1 MNCNPYLFSLKKLF
15 LLTVLL
21 SGGLLTKT
29 AAQQS
34 APSSKISFNHLT
46 VENGLSQSSVLSIA
60 QDSIGFMWFGTKDGL
75 NKFNS
80 QTFEVYK
87 HDERNPASLSSSRN
101 INTLLT
107 DKKGNLWIGTQNGLN
122 LYLPESN
129 SFRHFVNDPN
139 DQGSISNNIIRHLFQ
154 DRQGNI
160 WAGTENGLNKLL
172 KNNKFQRFYSNPLK
186 DKGIA
191 HNLVKAIHQDHN
203 NVLWIGTVD
212 GLTSMTPQKGKYIF
226 NSYFHDAGNS
236 ASLADNDIN
245 TIFEDSQHNIWIGTH
260 NFGMELLDRKT
271 GNFRH
276 YVAKK
281 GQSNALLSNV
291 IRKIKMDSSGK
302 LWISTLNGVSIFD
315 VASQKFT
322 NVSHNPDD
330 LSSLNQNS
338 VYDILHDAAGSMWLG
353 TYYGGVNVYHANSTP
368 FRTYKANPGKNGISS
383 NVISAIVED
392 KAHNLWIGT
401 EAEGLNYYNRMT
413 GLFTSFKSDGESN
426 KSLSSNLVKAVSI
439 DRKGWVW
446 VGTYEGGLDVYM
458 PETRS
463 FKHYKSSTLPNGLN
477 SNRIV
482 CMLHDS
488 RGRLWLGTRSQ
499 GIFIYNEQSDNF
511 RVFNGGHESEDLR
524 YARCFYEDARHNIW
538 LATNSGTYIVP
549 VSGGRARRFE
559 HPDTKVR
566 FDDINFI
573 REDSKGIIWL
583 GSYESGLIRYDPVKN
598 NIQNYTVENGLPGN
612 NTLGLLE
619 DKRGFLWVS
628 TSNGLSRFNGKVFT
642 NYTVGDGLPG
652 NVFNS
657 NSFFKDARGEMFFGG
672 YNGLVSFFPE
682 QIRRNRL
689 VPKAVFVRL
698 KLFNKQVSIDDETKL
713 LARNISLTSEIN
725 FSYHQNIFTVDFAL
739 LNYIKSEKN
748 RYAYKLEGFEK
759 EWNYVSSPSASFTN
773 LPAGTYTLLVKGS
786 NNDGVWTAKPARLI
800 IHVHPPFW
808 KTWWAY
814 LFYVVCI
821 AGLVF
826 LIFRYL
832 WMQELLKR
840 EHEIYQMKL
849 DFFTNVSHEIRTPL
863 TLIVGPL
870 ESLVNET
877 RESPA
882 LNRKLLTVKR
892 NAGRLTR
899 LVNELMDFRKAESG
913 NMKLNV
919 APGNM
924 VSFAQEI
931 YLSFQYLAIKH
942 HINYRF
948 NCTEEAI
955 EAYFDPVQLEKVLF
969 NLLSNAFKFTP
980 DRGTVIVD
988 LIKHAG
994 SAEIECKVSDNGKGI
1009 PEDSR
1014 DKIFTNFYQVR
1025 DHQSANSGT
1034 GIGLSLAEKIAKL
1047 HHGSLTLK
1055 SAEEAAKSGMQ
1066 TCFSLKL
1073 KLGRQHFK
1081 KEEFVEPY
1089 INIEN
1094 PVLYQASGEMPETG
1108 QDHFELSEKT
1118 DEAITILIVED
1129 NSEVR
1134 EFISSSLKQTYHI
1147 LEAENGREG
1156 VDIAME
1162 RIPDIIVSD
1171 VMMPV
1176 MDGLELC
1183 RILKTDARTSHIPI
1197 ILLTARSGNIH
1208 EVNGLKTGA
1217 EAYLTKPFSIN
1228 SLHLHIYNMLT
1239 LQANMR
1245 RKFSQQITL
1254 QPTNIL
1260 IESADEEF
1268 LGKIMALIENNFG
1281 EDEFNVNT
1289 LASEVGMST
1298 PVLYKKIKALT
1309 GLTVNNFIKSVRLKR
1324 AAQLLQQGHH
1334 TVYEVAYM
1342 VGFNDSKY
1350 FSKEFSKQF
1359 GKTPSA
1365 YEMD

>member
-1 MNCNPYLFSLKKLF
+1 M
-15 LLTVLL
+15 VW
-21 SGGLLTKT
+21 SGGMLAKT
-29 AAQQS
+29 LAQQP
-34 APSSKISFNHLT
+34 ALGSKISFNHLT

-87 HDERNPASLSSSRN
+87 HDERNPGSLSSSRN

-107 DKKGNLWIGTQNGLN
+107 DRKGNLWIGTQNGLN

-129 SFRHFVNDPN
+129 SFRHFVNDPE
-139 DQGSISNNIIRHLFQ
+139 DQNSISNNIIRHLFQ
-154 DRQGNI
+154 DKQGNI
-160 WAGTENGLNKLL
+160 WVGTENGLNKLL
-172 KNNKFQRFYSNPLK
+172 KNGKFQRFYSSPVK
-186 DKGIA
+186 GRGIA

-203 NVLWIGTVD
+203 NVLWVGTVD
-212 GLTSMTPQKGKYIF
+212 GLTSMTPHKGSYIF
-226 NSYFHDAGNS
+226 STYFHDQAS
-236 ASLADNDIN
+236 PASLADNDIN
-245 TIFEDSQHNIWIGTH
+245 TIFEDAKHRLWIGTH
-260 NFGMELLDRKT
+260 NFGLELLDRAM
-271 GNFRH
+271 GSFRH
-276 YVAKK
+276 YTAKK
-281 GQSNALLSNV
+281 GQPNALLSNV
-291 IRKIKMDSSGK
+291 IRKITMDSSGK
-302 LWISTLNGVSIFD
+302 LWISTLNGISIYD
-315 VASQKFT
+315 ADREKFT
-322 NVSHNPDD
+322 NISHNPDD
-330 LSSLNQNS
+330 PSSLNQNS

-392 KAHNLWIGT
+392 KAGNLWIGT
-401 EAEGLNYYNRMT
+401 EAEGLNYYNRST
-413 GLFTSFKSDGESN
+413 GSFTNFKSDGESSR
-426 KSLSSNLVKAVSI
+426 SLSSNLVKAVSI
-439 DRKGWVW
+439 DREGWVW
-446 VGTYEGGLDVYM
+446 VATYEGGLDVYR
-458 PETRS
+458 PETGT
-463 FKHYKSSTLPNGLN
+463 FKHYKPDRSAKGLN

-499 GIFIYNEQSDNF
+499 GIFIYNQATDDFS
-511 RVFNGGHESEDLR
+511 VFMGGHESEDLR
-524 YARCFYEDARHNIW
+524 YVRCFYEDRQHNIW
-538 LATNSGTYIVP
+538 LATNSGTYVLP
-549 VSGGRARRFE
+549 PGAEKARRFE
-559 HPDTKVR
+559 HPDTKIR
-566 FDDINFI
+566 FDDVNFI
-573 REDSKGIIWL
+573 REDDRGVVWL
-583 GSYESGLIRYDPVKN
+583 GSYESGLVRYDPVKN
-598 NIQNYTVENGLPGN
+598 SIQNYTAENGLPGN
-612 NTLGLLE
+612 NALGLLE
-619 DKRGFLWVS
+619 DKRGFLWIS

-642 NYTVGDGLPG
+642 NYTVEDGLPG
-652 NVFNS
+652 NVFNL
-657 NSFFKDARGEMFFGG
+657 NSSFKDSRGEMFFGG

-689 VPKAVFVRL
+689 VPRAVFARL
-698 KLFNKQVSIDDETKL
+698 KLFNKPVNIGDETGL
-713 LARNISLTSEIN
+713 LARNISLTSEID

-739 LNYIKSEKN
+739 LNFIKSEKN
-748 RYAYKLEGFEK
+748 RYAYKLDGFEK
-759 EWNYVSSPSASFTN
+759 DWNYVSAPSASFTN
-773 LPAGTYTLLVKGS
+773 LPAGTYTLLVRGA
-786 NNDGVWTAKPARLI
+786 NNDGVWTAEPARLL

-814 LFYVVCI
+814 TFYVVCI

-832 WMQELLKR
+832 WMRELLKR
-840 EHEIYQMKL
+840 EHELYQMKL

-863 TLIVGPL
+863 TLILGPL
-870 ESLVNET
+870 ENLVTET

-882 LNRKLLTVKR
+882 LNRRLLTVKK

-913 NMKLNV
+913 NMSLHV
-919 APGNM
+919 MPGNM
-924 VSFAQEI
+924 VSFAREI
-931 YLSFQYLAIKH
+931 FLSFQYLAIRH
-942 HINYRF
+942 QIDYRF
-948 NCTEEAI
+948 NCGEEVI
-955 EAYFDPVQLEKVLF
+955 EVYFDPVQLEKVLF

-980 DRGTVIVD
+980 DHGRIVVD
-988 LIKHAG
+988 LIAVASG
-994 SAEIECKVSDNGKGI
+994 QVEIRVSDNGKGI
-1009 PEDSR
+1009 PEESR
-1014 DKIFTNFYQVR
+1014 DKIFSNFYQVR
-1025 DHQSANSGT
+1025 DHQSAGSGT
-1034 GIGLSLAEKIAKL
+1034 GIGLSLAEKIARL
-1047 HHGSLTLK
+1047 HHGSLTLL
-1055 SAEEAAKSGMQ
+1055 SAEEAAKTGMQ
-1066 TCFSLKL
+1066 TSFVLKL
-1073 KLGRQHFK
+1073 KMGQRHFK
-1081 KEEFVEPY
+1081 ASELAESYV
-1089 INIEN
+1089 NVEN
-1094 PVLYQASGEMPETG
+1094 PEFYQPVEEVPESGLVYQEEG
-1108 QDHFELSEKT
+1108 LADLKSGDKT
-1118 DEAITILIVED
+1118 ADTISILIVED
-1129 NSEVR
+1129 NLEVR
-1134 EFISSSLKQTYHI
+1134 EFISSSLKQNYHI

-1183 RILKTDARTSHIPI
+1183 RILKTDTRTSHIPI

-1228 SLHLHIYNMLT
+1228 SLQLHIYNMLT

-1281 EDEFNVNT
+1281 EEEFNVNT

-1342 VGFNDSKY
+1342 VGFSDSKY
-1350 FSKEFSKQF
+1350 FSREFSKQF

-1365 YEMD
+1365 YELD

>member
-1 MNCNPYLFSLKKLF
+1 M
-15 LLTVLL
+15 
-21 SGGLLTKT
+21 
-29 AAQQS
+29 
-34 APSSKISFNHLT
+34 
-46 VENGLSQSSVLSIA
+46 
-60 QDSIGFMWFGTKDGL
+60 GFMWFGTKDGL

-80 QTFEVYK
+80 QSFEVYR

-107 DKKGNLWIGTQNGLN
+107 DKAGNLWIGTQHGLN

-129 SFRHFVNDPN
+129 SFRRFVNDPN
-139 DQGSISNNIIRHLFQ
+139 DRTSISNNIIRHIFQ
-154 DRQGNI
+154 DREGNI
-160 WAGTENGLNKLL
+160 WVATENGLNKLL
-172 KNNKFQRFYSNPLK
+172 KNNKFQRFYSNPVRGM
-186 DKGIA
+186 GIA
-191 HNLVKAIHQDHN
+191 HNLVKTIYQDHKG
-203 NVLWIGTVD
+203 VLWVGTMD
-212 GLTSMTPQKGKYIF
+212 GLTSMRLEKGKYIF
-226 NSYFHDAGNS
+226 SSYFHDPENPE
-236 ASLADNDIN
+236 SLADNDLN
-245 TIFEDSQHNIWIGTH
+245 TIFEDSRRNLWIGTH
-260 NFGMELLDRKT
+260 DFGLELMDRST
-271 GNFRH
+271 GKFKH
-276 YVAKK
+276 YTAKK
-281 GQSNALLSNV
+281 GQPNALSSNV

-315 VASQKFT
+315 AATQKFT
-322 NVSHNPDD
+322 NLSHHPDD
-330 LSSLNQNS
+330 PSSLNQSS
-338 VYDILHDAAGSMWLG
+338 VYDILQDAAGSMWLG

-368 FRTYKANPGKNGISS
+368 FRKYKANPGKNGISS
-383 NVISAIVED
+383 NVVSAIVED

-401 EAEGLNYYNRMT
+401 EAEGLNYYNRAT
-413 GLFTSFKSDGESN
+413 GVFTSFKSDGEIS
-426 KSLSSNLVKAVSI
+426 KSLSSNLVKAISI
-439 DRKGWVW
+439 DQKGRVW
-446 VGTYEGGLDVYM
+446 VGTYEGGLDVYI
-458 PETRS
+458 PETGV
-463 FKHYKSSTLPNGLN
+463 FKHYKPENLPSGLN
-477 SNRIV
+477 INRIV

-488 RGRLWLGTRSQ
+488 RGRLWLGTRSR
-499 GIFIYNEQSDNF
+499 GIFVYDEKTDRFS
-511 RVFNGGHESEDLR
+511 VFNGGHEGEDLR
-524 YARCFYEDARHNIW
+524 HLRCFFEDASHNIW

-549 VSGGRARRFE
+549 VSGGRARKFE
-559 HPDTKVR
+559 HQDTKVR

-573 REDSKGIIWL
+573 QEDSKGLIWL

-598 NIQNYTVENGLPGN
+598 NIHNYTVENGLPAN
-612 NTLGLLE
+612 NVLGLLE

-628 TSNGLSRFNGKVFT
+628 TSNGLSRFDGKVFT
-642 NYTVGDGLPG
+642 NYTVEDGLPG

-689 VPKAVFVRL
+689 VPRAVFTRL
-698 KLFNKQVSIDDETKL
+698 KLFNKPVSINDETKL
-713 LARNISLTSEIN
+713 LARNISLTREID

-739 LNYIKSEKN
+739 LNFVKSEKN

-759 EWNYVSSPSASFTN
+759 EWNYVTSPSATFTN

-786 NNDGVWTAKPARLI
+786 NNDGVWTAVPAKLI
-800 IHVHPPFW
+800 INVHPPFW

-814 LFYVVCI
+814 AFYLVCV

-826 LIFRYL
+826 LVFRYL
-832 WMQELLKR
+832 WMQHLLKR

-870 ESLVNET
+870 ENLVNET

-882 LNRKLLTVKR
+882 LNRKLLTVKK

-899 LVNELMDFRKAESG
+899 LVNELMDFRKVESG
-913 NMKLNV
+913 NMKLHV

-942 HINYRF
+942 QINYCF
-948 NCTEEAI
+948 NCPEAAI
-955 EAYFDPVQLEKVLF
+955 EVYFDAVQLEKVLF

-980 DRGTVIVD
+980 DGGTILVD
-988 LIKHAG
+988 LLKHTASG
-994 SAEIECKVSDNGKGI
+994 HIEIKVSDNGRGI
-1009 PEDSR
+1009 PEESR
-1014 DKIFTNFYQVR
+1014 DKIFSNFYQAR
-1025 DHQSANSGT
+1025 DHQSVNTGT
-1034 GIGLSLAEKIAKL
+1034 GIGLSLAEKIARL
-1047 HHGSLTLK
+1047 HHGSLTLMG
-1055 SAEEAAKSGMQ
+1055 AEEAAKAGMQ
-1066 TCFSLKL
+1066 TCFVLKL
-1073 KLGRQHFK
+1073 KLGRAHFK
-1081 KEEFVEPY
+1081 TEEFAEPY
-1089 INIEN
+1089 VNIEN
-1094 PVLYQASGEMPETG
+1094 PVLYQAAEEVPETG
-1108 QDHFELSEKT
+1108 DDYYELPEKM
-1118 DEAITILIVED
+1118 EEGVTILIVED
-1129 NSEVR
+1129 NTEVR

-1147 LEAENGREG
+1147 LEAENGQEG
-1156 VDIAME
+1156 VNLAME

-1217 EAYLTKPFSIN
+1217 EAYLTKPFSVN
-1228 SLHLHIYNMLT
+1228 SLQLHIYNMLT

-1254 QPTNIL
+1254 QPANIL

-1268 LGKIMALIENNFG
+1268 LAKVMALIENNLG

-1324 AAQLLQQGHH
+1324 AAQLLQQGGH

-1350 FSKEFSKQF
+1350 FSREFSKQF

>member
-1 MNCNPYLFSLKKLF
+1 MSRNPNLFCLKKLF
-15 LLTVLL
+15 LLLILL
-21 SGGLLTKT
+21 SAGMVSRTE
-29 AAQQS
+29 AQETTS
-34 APSSKISFNHLT
+34 ASKISFNHLT
-46 VENGLSQSSVLSIA
+46 VENGLSQSGVLSIA
-60 QDSIGFMWFGTKDGL
+60 QDSMGFMWFGTKDGL
-75 NKFNS
+75 NKFNG
-80 QTFEVYK
+80 QTFEVFK
-87 HDERNPASLSSSRN
+87 HDEHNPASLSSSRN

-107 DKKGNLWIGTQNGLN
+107 DSKGKLWIGTQNGLN

-139 DQGSISNNIIRHLFQ
+139 DQSTISNNIIRDLFQ
-154 DRQGNI
+154 DRQGNL
-160 WAGTENGLNKLL
+160 WVGTENGLNKLL
-172 KNNKFQRFYSNPLK
+172 RSGKFQRFYSSPVK
-186 DKGIA
+186 GRGIA
-191 HNLVKAIHQDHN
+191 HNLVKAIHQDHK
-203 NVLWIGTVD
+203 NVLWIGTAD
-212 GLTSMTPQKGKYIF
+212 GLTGMESHGGKYVF
-226 NSYFHDAGNS
+226 NSYFHDLENS
-236 ASLADNDIN
+236 ESLADNDLN
-245 TIFEDSQHNIWIGTH
+245 AIFEDSRRNLWIGTH
-260 NFGMELLDRKT
+260 KFGLELMDRSAGK
-271 GNFRH
+271 FKH
-276 YVAKK
+276 YTAKK
-281 GQSNALLSNV
+281 GQPNALSSNV

-302 LWISTLNGVSIFD
+302 LWISTLNGLSILD
-315 VASQKFT
+315 VGSQKFA
-322 NVSHNPDD
+322 NLLSNPDD
-330 LSSLNQNS
+330 PSSLNQNS
-338 VYDILHDAAGSMWLG
+338 VYDILQDAAGSMWLG
-353 TYYGGVNVYHANSTP
+353 TYYGGINVYHTNSTP
-368 FRTYKANPGKNGISS
+368 FRKYKANRGKNGISS
-383 NVISAIVED
+383 NVVGSIVED
-392 KAHNLWIGT
+392 RAHNLWIGT
-401 EAEGLNYYNRMT
+401 EAEGLNYYNRTT
-413 GLFTSFKSDGESN
+413 GLFSSFKADGESS
-426 KSLSSNLVKAVSI
+426 KSLSSNLVKAISI

-446 VGTYEGGLDVYM
+446 VGTYEGGLDVYI
-458 PETRS
+458 PETGA
-463 FKHYKSSTLPNGLN
+463 FKHYKPGNLTGGLN
-477 SNRIV
+477 TNRIV
-482 CMLHDS
+482 YMLHDS
-488 RGRLWLGTRSQ
+488 KGRLWLGTRSQ
-499 GIFIYNEQSDNF
+499 GIYTYNEKTDDFSAF
-511 RVFNGGHESEDLR
+511 SGGHEGEDLR
-524 YARCFYEDARHNIW
+524 YVHCFYEDARHNIW

-549 VSGGRARRFE
+549 VSGGRPRRFE
-559 HPDTKVR
+559 HPDTRIR

-598 NIQNYTVENGLPGN
+598 DIHNYTEENGLPSN
-612 NTLGLLE
+612 NALGLLE
-619 DKRGFLWVS
+619 DKRGFLWIS
-628 TSNGLSRFNGKVFT
+628 TSNGLSKFDGRLFT
-642 NYTVGDGLPG
+642 NYTVEDGLPG
-652 NVFNS
+652 NVFNI
-657 NSFFKDARGEMFFGG
+657 NSFFKDSRGEMFFGG
-672 YNGLVSFFPE
+672 YNGMVSFFPE
-682 QIRRNRL
+682 QIRRNRM
-689 VPKAVFVRL
+689 VPKAVFSRL
-698 KLFNKQVSIDDETKL
+698 KLFNKPVIIGDETKL
-713 LARNISLTSEIN
+713 LTGNISLTKEIN
-725 FSYHQNIFTVDFAL
+725 FSYHQNIFTIDFAL
-739 LNYIKSEKN
+739 LNYIKAEKN

-759 EWNYVSSPSASFTN
+759 EWNYVSTPSASFTN
-773 LPAGTYTLLVKGS
+773 LPAGTYTLLVKGA
-786 NNDGVWTAKPARLI
+786 NNDGVWTSEPARLTI
-800 IHVHPPFW
+800 NVHPPFW

-814 LFYVVCI
+814 LFYVICI

-826 LIFRYL
+826 LVFRYL

-870 ESLVNET
+870 ENLVNET

-882 LNRKLLTVKR
+882 LNRRLLTVKK

-919 APGNM
+919 VPGNI

-942 HINYRF
+942 HINYHF
-948 NCTEEAI
+948 NCKEEAV
-955 EAYFDPVQLEKVLF
+955 EVYFDPVQLEKVLF

-980 DRGTVIVD
+980 DHGTIIVD
-988 LIKHAG
+988 LGIKKETG
-994 SAEIECKVSDNGKGI
+994 IEIKVSDNGKGI
-1009 PEDSR
+1009 PEESR

-1034 GIGLSLAEKIAKL
+1034 GIGLSLAEKIARL
-1047 HHGSLTLK
+1047 HHGGLILM
-1055 SAEEAAKSGMQ
+1055 SAEEAAKTGMQ
-1066 TCFSLKL
+1066 TCFSLRL
-1073 KLGRQHFK
+1073 KLGRAHFN
-1081 KEEFVEPY
+1081 EDEFVAHY
-1089 INIEN
+1089 VNVEN
-1094 PVLYQASGEMPETG
+1094 PVLYQASEEIHEIR
-1108 QDHFELSEKT
+1108 QDQFEPAEKA

-1129 NSEVR
+1129 NAEVR

-1156 VDIAME
+1156 VDLAME

-1228 SLHLHIYNMLT
+1228 SLQLHIYNMLT

-1254 QPTNIL
+1254 QPANIL

-1268 LGKIMALIENNFG
+1268 LARIMALIENNFA

-1324 AAQLLQQGHH
+1324 AAQLLQQGQY

-1342 VGFNDSKY
+1342 VGFSDSKY
-1350 FSKEFSKQF
+1350 FSREFSKQF
-1359 GKTPSA
+1359 GKNPSS
-1365 YEMD
+1365 YEID

>member
-1 MNCNPYLFSLKKLF
+1 MIRLK
-15 LLTVLL
+15 
-21 SGGLLTKT
+21 
-29 AAQQS
+29 
-34 APSSKISFNHLT
+34 I
-46 VENGLSQSSVLSIA
+46 
-60 QDSIGFMWFGTKDGL
+60 
-75 NKFNS
+75 
-80 QTFEVYK
+80 TF
-87 HDERNPASLSSSRN
+87 
-101 INTLLT
+101 
-107 DKKGNLWIGTQNGLN
+107 
-122 LYLPESN
+122 
-129 SFRHFVNDPN
+129 
-139 DQGSISNNIIRHLFQ
+139 
-154 DRQGNI
+154 
-160 WAGTENGLNKLL
+160 
-172 KNNKFQRFYSNPLK
+172 
-186 DKGIA
+186 
-191 HNLVKAIHQDHN
+191 
-203 NVLWIGTVD
+203 
-212 GLTSMTPQKGKYIF
+212 
-226 NSYFHDAGNS
+226 
-236 ASLADNDIN
+236 
-245 TIFEDSQHNIWIGTH
+245 
-260 NFGMELLDRKT
+260 
-271 GNFRH
+271 
-276 YVAKK
+276 
-281 GQSNALLSNV
+281 
-291 IRKIKMDSSGK
+291 
-302 LWISTLNGVSIFD
+302 
-315 VASQKFT
+315 
-322 NVSHNPDD
+322 
-330 LSSLNQNS
+330 
-338 VYDILHDAAGSMWLG
+338 
-353 TYYGGVNVYHANSTP
+353 
-368 FRTYKANPGKNGISS
+368 
-383 NVISAIVED
+383 
-392 KAHNLWIGT
+392 
-401 EAEGLNYYNRMT
+401 
-413 GLFTSFKSDGESN
+413 
-426 KSLSSNLVKAVSI
+426 
-439 DRKGWVW
+439 
-446 VGTYEGGLDVYM
+446 
-458 PETRS
+458 
-463 FKHYKSSTLPNGLN
+463 
-477 SNRIV
+477 
-482 CMLHDS
+482 
-488 RGRLWLGTRSQ
+488 
-499 GIFIYNEQSDNF
+499 
-511 RVFNGGHESEDLR
+511 
-524 YARCFYEDARHNIW
+524 
-538 LATNSGTYIVP
+538 
-549 VSGGRARRFE
+549 
-559 HPDTKVR
+559 
-566 FDDINFI
+566 
-573 REDSKGIIWL
+573 
-583 GSYESGLIRYDPVKN
+583 
-598 NIQNYTVENGLPGN
+598 QNYTVENGLPGN
-612 NTLGLLE
+612 NALGLLE

-642 NYTVGDGLPG
+642 NYTVEDGLPG

-657 NSFFKDARGEMFFGG
+657 NSFFEDTRAEMFFGG

-698 KLFNKQVSIDDETKL
+698 KLFNKPVSIDDETKL

-759 EWNYVSSPSASFTN
+759 EWNYVTSPSASFTN

-786 NNDGVWTAKPARLI
+786 NNDGVWTAEPARLI
-800 IHVHPPFW
+800 INVHPPFW

-814 LFYVVCI
+814 SFYVIC
-821 AGLVF
+821 AGGLVF

-870 ESLVNET
+870 ENLVNET

-913 NMKLNV
+913 NMNLNV

-948 NCTEEAI
+948 NCAEEVI
-955 EAYFDPVQLEKVLF
+955 EAYFDAVQLEKVLF
-969 NLLSNAFKFTP
+969 NLLSNTFKFTP
-980 DRGTVIVD
+980 DHGTIIVD
-988 LIKHAG
+988 LIKDTG
-994 SAEIECKVSDNGKGI
+994 SGQIEIKVSDNGKGI
-1009 PEDSR
+1009 PEESR
-1014 DKIFTNFYQVR
+1014 DKIFNNFYQVR

-1034 GIGLSLAEKIAKL
+1034 GIGLSLAEKIARL
-1047 HHGSLTLK
+1047 HHGSLTLM

-1066 TCFSLKL
+1066 TSFVLKL
-1073 KLGRQHFK
+1073 MLGKLHFK
-1081 KEEFVEPY
+1081 SGELLESYV
-1089 INIEN
+1089 NIEN
-1094 PVLYQASGEMPETG
+1094 PVHYQPIEEVPETG
-1108 QDHFELSEKT
+1108 LFYHELREKT
-1118 DEAITILIVED
+1118 EDAVTILIVED
-1129 NSEVR
+1129 NVEVR
-1134 EFISSSLKQTYHI
+1134 EFISSSLKQTYYI
-1147 LEAENGREG
+1147 LEAENGRKG
-1156 VDIAME
+1156 VDLAIE

-1228 SLHLHIYNMLT
+1228 SLQLHIYNMLS

-1298 PVLYKKIKALT
+1298 PVLYKKIRALT

-1342 VGFNDSKY
+1342 VGFSDSKY
-1350 FSKEFSKQF
+1350 FSREFSKQF